1 MVKRSLEASLA
12 GIQQAK
18 KAFAHKGWTQDNL
31 AFEVNLKT
39 RQPIWRFFTGRSV
52 DRHIFIEICSVLSL
66 NWREIAAN
74 PPEEFPESK
83 ELAAA
88 EFLDIDALVQF
99 VRSQRFD
106 KIQDQCS
113 TLQLLDVSRPVR
125 IDDIYIDVNILE
137 EIASLQWLE
146 FADLQKFTSKEFDR
160 FGLGEVSQTQMAGIT
175 AVQTYSKLRVLGKP
189 GAGKTTF
196 LQHLAIQCNRGKFA
210 ANRVPIFVTLRD
222 FADETRVAREF
233 NLINYICKEFLT
245 CGIADPSVLE
255 TLLLEG
261 RVLLL
266 LDGLD
271 EVLHQEKKGVAN
283 EIRRF
288 SEKYQKN
295 MFVVTCRT
303 AAKAFIL
310 RRFTDVEIAP
320 FSQDQIV
327 AFAQKWFTALTKTNI
342 QNKQEQAIEFIKKL
356 DLPENLQFR
365 RLAVSPLFLHLACWV
380 FHHQNKF
387 PNQKIAFYKQ
397 CLDLLLGKWDETKA
411 IERDEV
417 YEGFLLSQNLKLLS
431 QVASAT
437 FDQGNYFFEQ
447 RIVEQYISDYICD
460 LPNASTEPEELQLD
474 SEGVL
479 QAIELQHGLLAERV
493 RGIFSFSYLT
503 FQEYLTARKIVAS
516 YNLQALERPLE
527 RLVSHITEP
536 RWREIFLLTVAMLRS
551 ADFLVLLMKQEVD
564 ALVAEDTYLQKFLTW
579 ASQPLLYGTL
589 RERGS
594 QKSKVKSQKSLAA
607 PQPAVIRAFYF
618 ALARTPHLISHFALV
633 CILDQDIFLDAAL
646 DNLVMECKSNFAD
659 AYACDDA
666 LSYALA
672 ITQDAGLHQAL
683 QQLKDLLPDQEQSRE
698 RFQTWWQTSYPAWME
713 QLKTAIAKH
722 RNIEHH
728 WHFSPQQQQVLQQY
742 YDANQLLLDCLNSN
756 CEVTGVVRQEIEA
769 SLLLPRKELSKQ
781 EWQGAWGSEGVRE
794 MRGQGRQGDK
804 QNS

>member
-1 MVKRSLEASLA
+1 MVKRSLEASVT
-12 GIQQAK
+12 GIEQAK

-39 RQPIWRFFTGRSV
+39 RQPIWRFFSGRSV

-74 PPEEFPESK
+74 PPEEFSESK
-83 ELAAA
+83 KLGAA
-88 EFLDIDALVQF
+88 EFLDIDTIVQQ
-99 VRSQRFD
+99 VKSQRFD

-160 FGLGEVSQTQMAGIT
+160 FGLGEVSQTQMSGIA

-196 LQHLAIQCNRGKFA
+196 LQHLAIQCNRGRFA
-210 ANRVPIFVTLRD
+210 ANRVAIFVTLRD
-222 FADETRVAREF
+222 FADESREAREF
-233 NLINYICKEFLT
+233 NLLNYICKEFLT
-245 CGIADPSVLE
+245 CGISDPSVLE
-255 TLLLEG
+255 SLLLEG
-261 RVLLL
+261 RVLVL

-295 MFVVTCRT
+295 IFVVTCRT
-303 AAKAFIL
+303 AAKAFNL

-327 AFAQKWFTALTKTNI
+327 AFAQKWFTAPTKTNI

-365 RLAVSPLFLHLACWV
+365 RLAVSPLFLHLACCV

-417 YEGFLLSQNLKLLS
+417 YEGFLLSQKLKLLS

-437 FDQGNYFFEQ
+437 FEQGNYFFEQ

-479 QAIELQHGLLAERV
+479 HAIELQHGLLAERV

-503 FQEYLTARKIVAS
+503 FQEYLTAQKIVAS

-527 RLVSHITEP
+527 HLVSHITEP
-536 RWREIFLLTVAMLRS
+536 RWREIFLLTAAMLRS
-551 ADFLVLLMKQEVD
+551 ADFLVQLMKQEVD
-564 ALVAEDTYLQKFLTW
+564 ALAAKDPYLQKFLNWT
-579 ASQPLLYGTL
+579 SQ
-589 RERGS
+589 R
-594 QKSKVKSQKSLAA
+594 SLAA
-607 PQPAVIRAFYF
+607 PDSAAIRAFYL
-618 ALARTPHLISHFALV
+618 ALARTPHLTPYFALV
-633 CILDQDIFLDAAL
+633 CIFDRDIFLDAAL
-646 DNLVMECKSNFAD
+646 ENLVMECKSNFAD
-659 AYACDDA
+659 VYACNDA
-666 LSYALA
+666 LSSALA
-672 ITQDAGLHQAL
+672 IVQDAALHQAL
-683 QQLKDLLPDQEQSRE
+683 EQLKDLLPDSEQSRE
-698 RFQTWWQTSYPAWME
+698 RIQTWWQTSYPAWME
-713 QLKTAIAKH
+713 QLKPAIAKH

-728 WHFSPQQQQVLQQY
+728 WHFSPHQQQVLQQY
-742 YDANQLLLDCLNSN
+742 YDANQLLIDCLNSN
-756 CEVTGVVRQEIEA
+756 CEITGVVRQEIEA
-769 SLLLPRKELSKQ
+769 SLLLPRKELSKR
-781 EWQGAWGSEGVRE
+781 EWQGAGGRE
-794 MRGQGRQGDK
+794 QGH
-804 QNS
+804 

>member
-1 MVKRSLEASLA
+1 MAKRSLEASVT

-39 RQPIWRFFTGRSV
+39 RQPIWRFFTGRPIE
-52 DRHIFIEICSVLSL
+52 RHIFIEICSVLSL
-66 NWREIAAN
+66 DWREIAAN

-83 ELAAA
+83 ELGAA
-88 EFLDIDALVQF
+88 EFLDIDALVQL
-99 VRSQRFD
+99 VRLQRFD
-106 KIQDQCS
+106 KIQDQCG

-137 EIASLQWLE
+137 EIASFQWLE
-146 FADLQKFTSKEFDR
+146 FADLQKFTSKEFER
-160 FGLGEVSQTQMAGIT
+160 FGLGEVSQTQIAGIT

-196 LQHLAIQCNRGKFA
+196 LQHLAIQCNRGRFA
-210 ANRVPIFVTLRD
+210 ANRVAIFVTLRD
-222 FADETRVAREF
+222 FADETRVAGEL
-233 NLINYICKEFLT
+233 NLLNYICKEFLT
-245 CGIADPSVLE
+245 CGISDPSVLE

-271 EVLHQEKKGVAN
+271 EVLHQESKAVVN
-283 EIRRF
+283 EIRRL

-303 AAKAFIL
+303 AVKAFNL

-327 AFAQKWFTALTKTNI
+327 AFAQKWFTTLTKTNI
-342 QNKQEQAIEFIKKL
+342 QNKQEQAFEFIKKL

-365 RLAVSPLFLHLACWV
+365 RLAVTPLFLHLACWV
-380 FHHQNKF
+380 FDQQNKF
-387 PNQKIAFYKQ
+387 PSQKAAFYKQ
-397 CLDLLLGKWDETKA
+397 CLDLLLGKWDESKG
-411 IERDEV
+411 IERDEM
-417 YEGFLLSQNLKLLS
+417 YEGFLLPQKLKLLS
-431 QVASAT
+431 EVASAT
-437 FDQGNYFFEQ
+437 FYQGNYFFEQ
-447 RIVEQYISDYICD
+447 RIVEQYISDYIRY
-460 LPNASTEPEELQLD
+460 LPNASAEPEELQLD
-474 SEGVL
+474 SQEVL

-516 YNLQALERPLE
+516 YNLQALEQPLE

-536 RWREIFLLTVAMLRS
+536 RWREIFLLTVTMLRS
-551 ADFLVLLMKQEVD
+551 ADFLVQLMKQQID
-564 ALVAEDTYLQKFLTW
+564 ALVAEDPYLQKFLTW
-579 ASQPLLYGTL
+579 ASQ
-589 RERGS
+589 
-594 QKSKVKSQKSLAA
+594 KSLA
-607 PQPAVIRAFYF
+607 PPPKPAAIRAFYLV
-618 ALARTPHLISHFALV
+618 LAKTPHFTPYFALV

-659 AYACDDA
+659 ADACDDA

-672 ITQDAGLHQAL
+672 IAQDAGLHQAL
-683 QQLKDLLPDQEQSRE
+683 QQLKDLLPDPKQSRE
-698 RFQTWWQTSYPAWME
+698 SIQTWWQTSYPAWME
-713 QLKTAIAKH
+713 QLKTAITKH

-742 YDANQLLLDCLNSN
+742 YDANQLLIDCLNSN
-756 CEVTGVVRQEIEA
+756 CEITDIVRQEIEA
-769 SLLLPRKELSKQ
+769 NLLLPRKELCER
-781 EWQGAWGSEGVRE
+781 EWQGVGGMELGAKEKLW
-794 MRGQGRQGDK
+794 
-804 QNS
+804 

>member
-1 MVKRSLEASLA
+1 MVKRSLQGSLA

-18 KAFAHKGWTQDNL
+18 KAFAHKGWTQENL

-39 RQPIWRFFTGRSV
+39 RQPIWRFFTGRPIE
-52 DRHIFIEICSVLSL
+52 RHIFIEICSLLSL

-83 ELAAA
+83 ELDAA
-88 EFLDIDALVQF
+88 EFLDIDALIQQ

-106 KIQDQCS
+106 KIQDQCG
-113 TLQLLDVSRPVR
+113 TLQLLDVTRPVR
-125 IDDIYIDVNILE
+125 IDDIYIDLNILE

-146 FADLQKFTSKEFDR
+146 FADLQNFTSKEFDC

-196 LQHLAIQCNRGKFA
+196 LQHLAIQCNRGRFA
-210 ANRVPIFVTLRD
+210 ANRVPIFVNLRD
-222 FADETRVAREF
+222 FANETRVVGEF
-233 NLINYICKEFLT
+233 HLLNYICEDFLT
-245 CGIADPSVLE
+245 CGISDPPSVLE

-271 EVLHQEKKGVAN
+271 EVLYQQSKGVVN
-283 EIRRF
+283 EIRRL

-303 AAKAFIL
+303 AAKAL
-310 RRFTDVEIAP
+310 NLKRFTDVEIAP
-320 FSQDQIV
+320 FTQEQIV
-327 AFAQKWFTALTKTNI
+327 AFAQKWFTAVTKPNI
-342 QNKQEQAIEFIKKL
+342 QDKQEQAVEFIKKL

-365 RLAVSPLFLHLACWV
+365 RLAITPLFLHLACWV

-387 PNQKIAFYKQ
+387 PTQKTAFYKQ

-417 YEGFLLSQNLKLLS
+417 YQGFLLPQKLKLLS

-437 FDQGNYFFEQ
+437 FEQGNYFFEQ
-447 RIVEQYISDYICD
+447 RIVEQYISDYIGD
-460 LPNASTEPEELQLD
+460 LPNSSTEPEELELD
-474 SEGVL
+474 SKGVL

-516 YNLQALERPLE
+516 YNLQALEQPLE
-527 RLVSHITEP
+527 RLVTHITEP

-551 ADFLVLLMKQEVD
+551 ADFLVLLMKQEVE
-564 ALVAEDTYLQKFLTW
+564 ALAAQDPYLQKFLTW
-579 ASQPLLYGTL
+579 T
-589 RERGS
+589 
-594 QKSKVKSQKSLAA
+594 SQKSLAA
-607 PQPAVIRAFYF
+607 PDSAAIRAFYL
-618 ALARTPHLISHFALV
+618 ALARTPHLTPYFALV
-633 CILDQDIFLDAAL
+633 CIFDQDIFLDAAL

-659 AYACDDA
+659 VYGCNDA
-666 LSYALA
+666 LSSALA
-672 ITQDAGLHQAL
+672 IVQDAGLHQAL
-683 QQLKDLLPDQEQSRE
+683 QELKDLLPDPEQSRE
-698 RFQTWWQTSYPAWME
+698 SIQTWWQTSYPAWME

-722 RNIEHH
+722 RNIQHH
-728 WHFSPQQQQVLQQY
+728 WDFSPQQQQVLQEY
-742 YDANQLLLDCLNSN
+742 YNANQLLIDCLNSN
-756 CEVTGVVRQEIEA
+756 CEITDIVRQEIEA
-769 SLLLPRKELSKQ
+769 SLLLPIKELSKP
-781 EWQGAWGSEGVRE
+781 E
-794 MRGQGRQGDK
+794 
-804 QNS
+804 

>member
-1 MVKRSLEASLA
+1 MVKRSLQGSLN
-12 GIQQAK
+12 GIQEAK
-18 KAFAHKGWTQDNL
+18 KAFAHKGWTHDNL

-39 RQPIWRFFTGRSV
+39 RQPIWRFFSGRPV
-52 DRHIFIEICSVLSL
+52 ERHIFIEICSVLSL

-74 PPEEFPESK
+74 PPEEFPESR
-83 ELAAA
+83 EPRA
-88 EFLDIDALVQF
+88 EFLDIDALVQQ

-106 KIQDQCS
+106 KIQDQCG
-113 TLQLLDVSRPVR
+113 TLQLLDVGRPVR

-137 EIASLQWLE
+137 EIASFQWLE
-146 FADLQKFTSKEFDR
+146 FADLQNFTSKEFDR
-160 FGLGEVSQTQMAGIT
+160 FGLGKVSQTQIAGIT
-175 AVQTYSKLRVLGKP
+175 AVETYSKLRVLGKP

-196 LQHLAIQCNRGKFA
+196 LQHLAIQCNRGRFA
-210 ANRVPIFVTLRD
+210 ANRVAIFVSLRD
-222 FADETRVAREF
+222 FADESREAGEF
-233 NLINYICKEFLT
+233 HLLNYICKEFLT
-245 CGIADPSVLE
+245 CGISEPSVLE

-271 EVLHQEKKGVAN
+271 EVLHQESKGVVN

-303 AAKAFIL
+303 AAKAFNL

-342 QNKQEQAIEFIKKL
+342 QDKQEQAVEFIEKL
-356 DLPENLQFR
+356 DLPENFQFR
-365 RLAVSPLFLHLACWV
+365 RLAVTPLFLHLACWV

-387 PNQKIAFYKQ
+387 PIQKAAFYKQ
-397 CLDLLLGKWDETKA
+397 CLDLLLGKWDETKG

-417 YEGFLLSQNLKLLS
+417 YQGFLLPQKLKLLS

-437 FDQGNYFFEQ
+437 FEQGNYFFEQ
-447 RIVEQYISDYICD
+447 RIVEQYISDYIGD

-503 FQEYLTARKIVAS
+503 FQEYLTARQIVANH
-516 YNLQALERPLE
+516 NLEALEQPLQ

-551 ADFLVLLMKQEVD
+551 ADFLVQLMKQKVD
-564 ALVAEDTYLQKFLTW
+564 ALVAQDPYLQKFLTW
-579 ASQPLLYGTL
+579 AN
-589 RERGS
+589 
-594 QKSKVKSQKSLAA
+594 QKSLAA
-607 PQPAVIRAFYF
+607 PPQPAAIRAFYL
-618 ALARTPHLISHFALV
+618 ALARTPHLTADFAV
-633 CILDQDIFLDAAL
+633 ACMLDQSIFLDVAL
-646 DNLVMECKSNFAD
+646 DNLVMECTIDCKSNFAD
-659 AYACDDA
+659 VHACDDA
-666 LSYALA
+666 LSNALA
-672 ITQDAGLHQAL
+672 IVQDAGLRQAL
-683 QQLKDLLPDQEQSRE
+683 QQLKDLLPDPKQTRE
-698 RFQTWWQTSYPAWME
+698 RFQTWWQKSYPAWME
-713 QLKTAIAKH
+713 RLEAMLAKH
-722 RNIEHH
+722 RNIQHH

-742 YDANQLLLDCLNSN
+742 YDANQLLIDCLNSN
-756 CEVTGVVRQEIEA
+756 SEVTDGVRQEIEA
-769 SLLLPRKELSKQ
+769 SLLLPIKELSKR
-781 EWQGAWGSEGVRE
+781 EWQGLS
-794 MRGQGRQGDK
+794 
-804 QNS
+804 

>member
-1 MVKRSLEASLA
+1 MVKRSLQASFA

-18 KAFAHKGWTQDNL
+18 KAFAYKGWTQENL

-39 RQPIWRFFTGRSV
+39 RQPIWRFFSGRPIE
-52 DRHIFIEICSVLSL
+52 RHIFIEICSVLSL

-74 PPEEFPESK
+74 APEEFSESK
-83 ELAAA
+83 ELGAA
-88 EFLDIDALVQF
+88 EFLDIDALVQQ
-99 VRSQRFD
+99 VRSQRFE
-106 KIQDQCS
+106 KIQDQCG

-125 IDDIYIDVNILE
+125 IEDIYIDVNILE
-137 EIASLQWLE
+137 EIASFQWLE

-160 FGLGEVSQTQMAGIT
+160 FGLGEVSQIEIAGIT

-196 LQHLAIQCNRGKFA
+196 LQHLAIQCNRGRFA
-210 ANRVPIFVTLRD
+210 ANRVAVFVTLKD
-222 FADETRVAREF
+222 FADETRVAGEF
-233 NLINYICKEFLT
+233 NLLNYICKEFFT

-255 TLLLEG
+255 TLLLSG
-261 RVLLL
+261 RMLVL

-271 EVLHQEKKGVAN
+271 EVLHQERKGVAN

-295 MFVVTCRT
+295 IFVVTCRT
-303 AAKAFIL
+303 AAKAFNL

-327 AFAQKWFTALTKTNI
+327 AFAQKWFTALTTTNI
-342 QNKQEQAIEFIKKL
+342 QNQQEQAIEFIQKL

-365 RLAVSPLFLHLACWV
+365 RLAVSPLFLHLVCWV

-411 IERDEV
+411 IERDEA
-417 YEGFLLSQNLKLLS
+417 YEGFFLSQNLKLLS

-516 YNLQALERPLE
+516 YNLQTLEQPLE

-551 ADFLVLLMKQEVD
+551 ADLLVLLMKQKVD
-564 ALVAEDTYLQKFLTW
+564 ALVAEDPYLQKFLTW
-579 ASQPLLYGTL
+579 
-589 RERGS
+589 
-594 QKSKVKSQKSLAA
+594 VNHKSLAA
-607 PQPAVIRAFYF
+607 PPQPTAIRAFYL
-618 ALARTPHLISHFALV
+618 ALARTPHLISHFALL
-633 CILDQDIFLDAAL
+633 CIFDQDIFLDAAL
-646 DNLVMECKSNFAD
+646 DNLVMECTIDCKSNFAD
-659 AYACDDA
+659 VHACDDA
-666 LSYALA
+666 LSYTLA
-672 ITQDAGLHQAL
+672 IVQDAGLHQAL
-683 QQLKDLLPDQEQSRE
+683 QQLKDLLPDPEQSKE
-698 RFQTWWQTSYPAWME
+698 RFQTWCQRSYPAWME
-713 QLKTAIAKH
+713 LLKTAIARH

-742 YDANQLLLDCLNSN
+742 YDANQLLIDCLNSN
-756 CEVTGVVRQEIEA
+756 CEVTGVVRQQIEA
-769 SLLLPRKELSKQ
+769 SLLLPRKELSKRFKNLL
-781 EWQGAWGSEGVRE
+781 AFIR
-794 MRGQGRQGDK
+794 D
-804 QNS
+804 